1 MTNSLTIAEAAE
13 LLARVPIDVHGQT
26 RFVRVVY
33 EGSKSKLKGFTDVL
47 SRNCPE
53 WSCSL
58 QGNVLYVYVPV
69 ALDAESL
76 AAAHDA
82 ITLLKPSRSIL
93 EIGFEIALEGVIEEA
108 VKQHDLIENSWK
120 PGTTFAFQCADGLWA
135 HLLFVAG
142 GRGYGAWVNV
152 ATERTQSSTDLDWD
166 RIGPDKLAFNAP
178 RHAVISSAAVTHI
191 GKTRLNSFVADRTFV
206 YRHQYGWDETAVP
219 NTAVQLGLP
228 EPQTHEEWIEFIKA
242 MVVRD
247 AAFSVNSW
255 MTRRVAVSLK
265 GTITILSDSLER
277 DCAPLID
284 APLCGFALDLA
295 DLEAAAA
302 GRTDYYAALMERV
315 YPLFPPN

>member
-1 MTNSLTIAEAAE
+1 VTISLTSAEAAE
-13 LLARVPIDVHGQT
+13 LLDHVPLKVNSQT

-33 EGSKSKLKGFTDVL
+33 EGSTSKLKGFVEIIRQTQ
-47 SRNCPE
+47 PE
-53 WSCSL
+53 WSCSP
-58 QGNVLYVYVPV
+58 QGNILHVYVPV
-69 ALDAESL
+69 ALDAASL

-82 ITLLKPSRSIL
+82 ITSLKPSRGIL

-108 VKQHDLIENSWK
+108 VKKHDLIENSWK
-120 PGTTFAFQCADGLWA
+120 PGTTFAFQCEDGLWA

-178 RHAVISSAAVTHI
+178 RHAVISSAAVTNT
-191 GKTRLNSFVADRTFV
+191 GKTQLSRFVADRTFV
-206 YRHQYGWDETAVP
+206 YRHEYGWDETAVP
-219 NTAVQLGLP
+219 SAALQLGLP

-247 AAFSVNSW
+247 AAFSVKSW
-255 MTRRVAVSLK
+255 MARRVAVSVK
-265 GTITILSDSLER
+265 GAITILSDNLEL
-277 DCAPLID
+277 DCAALKD
-284 APLCGFALDLA
+284 APLCGFALDLS

-302 GRTDYYAALMERV
+302 GRTDNYAALMERV
-315 YPLFPPN
+315 YPVSHPD